1 MTGNES
7 YLAGAIL
14 IDAASVLPVIQG
26 LVKPD
31 DFQIEAYRTVFTA
44 AASLAADGEPVDPV
58 SIQARA
64 RKQGVDLSNQLLT
77 ELMEVV
83 PTCTNAADYA
93 HRVAE
98 DAHVEVR
105 GHALRYVSRGGLK
118 LEKAMQTFPITLE
131 GKVCADIGASTGG
144 FTDCMLQNGAAKVYA
159 VDVGYGQLDWK
170 LRSDARV
177 VCLERTNARYLSTEQ
192 IPETLDFAS
201 IDVSFISLKLIF
213 PALYTLLREGGEVAC
228 LIKPQFEAGRE
239 KVGKKGV
246 VRDPAIH
253 LEVLESFLRHAKENN
268 FTVLGITYS
277 PIRGPEG
284 NIEYLGYLKKG
295 GEVDC
300 VPDLRALVDASHSAL
315 KEGHGEI

>member
-1 MTGNES
+1 MIMEGNVFVNNQREDK
-7 YLAGAIL
+7 AGSSF
-14 IDAASVLPVIQG
+14 DENVP
-26 LVKPD
+26 
-31 DFQIEAYRTVFTA
+31 IEIHGNT
-44 AASLAADGEPVDPV
+44 L
-58 SIQARA
+58 
-64 RKQGVDLSNQLLT
+64 K
-77 ELMEVV
+77 
-83 PTCTNAADYA
+83 
-93 HRVAE
+93 
-98 DAHVEVR
+98 
-105 GHALRYVSRGGLK
+105 YVSRGGLK
-118 LEKAMQTFPITLE
+118 LEKAMNEFDLTLE
-131 GKVCADIGASTGG
+131 GDICMDIGASTGG
-144 FTDCMLQNGAAKVYA
+144 FTDCMLQNGATKVYS

-192 IPETLDFAS
+192 IPEALDFAS

-213 PALYTLLREGGEVAC
+213 PALYTLLCEGGEVAC

-246 VRDPAIH
+246 IRDPAVH

-295 GEVDC
+295 GEADC

>member
-98 DAHVEVR
+98 DARVR
-105 GHALRYVSRGGLK
+105 QIKELA
-118 LEKAMQTFPITLE
+118 TP
-131 GKVCADIGASTGG
+131 G
-144 FTDCMLQNGAAKVYA
+144 F
-159 VDVGYGQLDWK
+159 
-170 LRSDARV
+170 R
-177 VCLERTNARYLSTEQ
+177 RTA
-192 IPETLDFAS
+192 
-201 IDVSFISLKLIF
+201 F
-213 PALYTLLREGGEVAC
+213 PALTNCWRHYSGKPRTSGAAATGGGYSVQPTPSTGSTIWWLRPGRGRTTLSRLAFTDLTRFWAAVLSGLAC
-228 LIKPQFEAGRE
+228 TFWGR
-239 KVGKKGV
+239 
-246 VRDPAIH
+246 VRQWANPP
-253 LEVLESFLRHAKENN
+253 L
-268 FTVLGITYS
+268 
-277 PIRGPEG
+277 P
-284 NIEYLGYLKKG
+284 
-295 GEVDC
+295 
-300 VPDLRALVDASHSAL
+300 
-315 KEGHGEI
+315 

>member
-44 AASLAADGEPVDPV
+44 AASLAAGGEPVDPV

-98 DAHVEVR
+98 DARVR
-105 GHALRYVSRGGLK
+105 RIKELATR
-118 LEKAMQTFPITLE
+118 
-131 GKVCADIGASTGG
+131 TGG
-144 FTDCMLQNGAAKVYA
+144 QRFRC
-159 VDVGYGQLDWK
+159 
-170 LRSDARV
+170 
-177 VCLERTNARYLSTEQ
+177 
-192 IPETLDFAS
+192 
-201 IDVSFISLKLIF
+201 
-213 PALYTLLREGGEVAC
+213 
-228 LIKPQFEAGRE
+228 
-239 KVGKKGV
+239 
-246 VRDPAIH
+246 
-253 LEVLESFLRHAKENN
+253 
-268 FTVLGITYS
+268 
-277 PIRGPEG
+277 
-284 NIEYLGYLKKG
+284 
-295 GEVDC
+295 
-300 VPDLRALVDASHSAL
+300 
-315 KEGHGEI
+315 

>member
-1 MTGNES
+1 METEGDGMTGNES

-98 DAHVEVR
+98 DARVR
-105 GHALRYVSRGGLK
+105 RIKELATQIQEDSVSGADELLATLQREAEDIRGQQLSAGGCS
-118 LEKAMQTFPITLE
+118 APPTP
-131 GKVCADIGASTGG
+131 STGLMIWWSKREKG
-144 FTDCMLQNGAAKVYA
+144 GT
-159 VDVGYGQLDWK
+159 
-170 LRSDARV
+170 
-177 VCLERTNARYLSTEQ
+177 TLS
-192 IPETLDFAS
+192 PLA
-201 IDVSFISLKLIF
+201 F
-213 PALYTLLREGGEVAC
+213 PASMRFWAAVSSGLAC
-228 LIKPQFEAGRE
+228 TFWGR
-239 KVGKKGV
+239 
-246 VRDPAIH
+246 VRQWA
-253 LEVLESFLRHAKENN
+253 
-268 FTVLGITYS
+268 S
-277 PIRGPEG
+277 PP
-284 NIEYLGYLKKG
+284 L
-295 GEVDC
+295 
-300 VPDLRALVDASHSAL
+300 P
-315 KEGHGEI
+315 

>member
-1 MTGNES
+1 MEEGGNSVSGNES

-98 DAHVEVR
+98 DARVRRIKELATAIQEDTVSSPDELLATLQREAEDIRGSSYRRGLLSPADTLHRFNDLVVEAGEGRDNFVPS
-105 GHALRYVSRGGLK
+105 G
-118 LEKAMQTFPITLE
+118 FPRLDEIL
-131 GKVCADIGASTGG
+131 GGG
-144 FTDCMLQNGAAKVYA
+144 FIRSGLYILGARPAMGKSTFAVNLADNIAGNVLLVSLEMSPEQLTAKRV
-159 VDVGYGQLDWK
+159 
-170 LRSDARV
+170 AR
-177 VCLERTNARYLSTEQ
+177 LTG
-192 IPETLDFAS
+192 IPAG
-201 IDVSFISLKLIF
+201 K
-213 PALYTLLREGGEVAC
+213 LLRGAVTDEDWQKSPSRTQRFQNRA
-228 LIKPQFEAGRE
+228 
-239 KVGKKGV
+239 
-246 VRDPAIH
+246 
-253 LEVLESFLRHAKENN
+253 
-268 FTVLGITYS
+268 FTSTL
-277 PIRGPEG
+277 
-284 NIEYLGYLKKG
+284 
-295 GEVDC
+295 
-300 VPDLRALVDASHSAL
+300 AMA
-315 KEGHGEI
+315 

>member
-1 MTGNES
+1 MKKVRIDQLVFDRGLTES
-7 YLAGAIL
+7 RERAKTSIM
-14 IDAASVLPVIQG
+14 SG
-26 LVKPD
+26 LVFVNGQRLDKPGMSVD
-31 DFQIEAYRTVFTA
+31 ENAIVELKGEA
-44 AASLAADGEPVDPV
+44 
-58 SIQARA
+58 
-64 RKQGVDLSNQLLT
+64 
-77 ELMEVV
+77 V
-83 PTCTNAADYA
+83 P
-93 HRVAE
+93 
-98 DAHVEVR
+98 
-105 GHALRYVSRGGLK
+105 YVSRGGLK
-118 LEKAMQTFPITLE
+118 LEKALRLFDFDPSGL
-131 GKVCADIGASTGG
+131 VCMDCGASTGG
-144 FTDCMLQNGAAKVYA
+144 FTDVLLQNGAAKVYA

-192 IPETLDFAS
+192 IPEALDFAS

-246 VRDPAIH
+246 VRDPAVH

-295 GEVDC
+295 GEADC

>member
-1 MTGNES
+1 METEGDGMTGNES

-98 DAHVEVR
+98 DARVR
-105 GHALRYVSRGGLK
+105 RIKELAPRFRRTAFPVLTNCWRHYSGKPRTSGAAAIGGGCS
-118 LEKAMQTFPITLE
+118 APPTP
-131 GKVCADIGASTGG
+131 STGLMIWWSKREKG
-144 FTDCMLQNGAAKVYA
+144 GT
-159 VDVGYGQLDWK
+159 
-170 LRSDARV
+170 
-177 VCLERTNARYLSTEQ
+177 TLS
-192 IPETLDFAS
+192 PLA
-201 IDVSFISLKLIF
+201 F
-213 PALYTLLREGGEVAC
+213 PASMRFWAAVSSGLAC
-228 LIKPQFEAGRE
+228 TFWGR
-239 KVGKKGV
+239 
-246 VRDPAIH
+246 VRQWA
-253 LEVLESFLRHAKENN
+253 
-268 FTVLGITYS
+268 S
-277 PIRGPEG
+277 PP
-284 NIEYLGYLKKG
+284 L
-295 GEVDC
+295 
-300 VPDLRALVDASHSAL
+300 P
-315 KEGHGEI
+315 

>member
-1 MTGNES
+1 METEGDGMTGNES

-98 DAHVEVR
+98 DARVR
-105 GHALRYVSRGGLK
+105 RIKELATQIQEDSVSGADELLATLQREAEDIRGSSYRR
-118 LEKAMQTFPITLE
+118 TP
-131 GKVCADIGASTGG
+131 STGLMIWWSKREKG
-144 FTDCMLQNGAAKVYA
+144 GT
-159 VDVGYGQLDWK
+159 
-170 LRSDARV
+170 
-177 VCLERTNARYLSTEQ
+177 TLS
-192 IPETLDFAS
+192 PLA
-201 IDVSFISLKLIF
+201 F
-213 PALYTLLREGGEVAC
+213 PASMRFWAAVSSGLAC
-228 LIKPQFEAGRE
+228 TFWGR
-239 KVGKKGV
+239 
-246 VRDPAIH
+246 VRQWA
-253 LEVLESFLRHAKENN
+253 
-268 FTVLGITYS
+268 S
-277 PIRGPEG
+277 PP
-284 NIEYLGYLKKG
+284 L
-295 GEVDC
+295 
-300 VPDLRALVDASHSAL
+300 P
-315 KEGHGEI
+315 

>member
-1 MTGNES
+1 MEEAGDGMTGNES

-98 DAHVEVR
+98 DARVRQIKELATRIQEDSVSSPDELLATLQREAEDIRGSSYRRGLLSPADTLHRFNDLVVEAGEGRDNFVPS
-105 GHALRYVSRGGLK
+105 G
-118 LEKAMQTFPITLE
+118 FPRLDEIL
-131 GKVCADIGASTGG
+131 GGG
-144 FTDCMLQNGAAKVYA
+144 FIRSGLYILGARPAMGKSTFAVNLADNIGGNVLLVSLEMSPEQLTAKRV
-159 VDVGYGQLDWK
+159 
-170 LRSDARV
+170 AR
-177 VCLERTNARYLSTEQ
+177 LTG
-192 IPETLDFAS
+192 IPAGGG
-201 IDVSFISLKLIF
+201 SL
-213 PALYTLLREGGEVAC
+213 V
-228 LIKPQFEAGRE
+228 
-239 KVGKKGV
+239 
-246 VRDPAIH
+246 PAIAPEEQH
-253 LEVLESFLRHAKENN
+253 GISVLLNGS
-268 FTVLGITYS
+268 
-277 PIRGPEG
+277 
-284 NIEYLGYLKKG
+284 
-295 GEVDC
+295 
-300 VPDLRALVDASHSAL
+300 
-315 KEGHGEI
+315 